1 MNLIPYREVRILLVI
16 QYILKFLVVCLL
28 PLTEDEA
35 YYSYWAKFPDF
46 GYFDHPPIVA
56 WLSSLV
62 GVFPSTPLATRVGV
76 YVLSLLTVPI
86 FFSFLKNAGVTKKSQ
101 HIIATLCFG
110 FSLYGLIYGILLTP
124 DTALIFFWFIALH
137 EAYVAINWDEKRWLS
152 AGAATGLGVMSKY
165 TMLLIGPV
173 FLIALLK
180 KPKKLFSPMPYLGG
194 VLCVLFLSPHLIWNA
209 NHEFVSF
216 KFQIN
221 RGFFSDYSATS
232 LMANKLPRLNEFVAP
247 VKLSA
252 KKFDEKKSL

>member
-86 FFSFLKNAGVTKKSQ
+86 FFSFLKKCWRHKEISTHYCNPMLWFQSLRFNLWN
-101 HIIATLCFG
+101 IINSRHC
-110 FSLYGLIYGILLTP
+110 SNILL
-124 DTALIFFWFIALH
+124 
-137 EAYVAINWDEKRWLS
+137 V
-152 AGAATGLGVMSKY
+152 
-165 TMLLIGPV
+165 
-173 FLIALLK
+173 
-180 KPKKLFSPMPYLGG
+180 
-194 VLCVLFLSPHLIWNA
+194 
-209 NHEFVSF
+209 
-216 KFQIN
+216 
-221 RGFFSDYSATS
+221 YSS
-232 LMANKLPRLNEFVAP
+232 
-247 VKLSA
+247 S
-252 KKFDEKKSL
+252 